1 MQDPDP
7 TQDRL
12 PQSYGEWRFA
22 FMTKEAQV
30 QARIVTFP
38 GDGVGPDVMA
48 QAVRVLESIAGRHGH
63 SFTFDERLIG
73 GIAID
78 TYGTPLRDDDIE
90 AARGAD
96 AILLGAVG
104 GPKWDNPAASVRP
117 EQGLLKI
124 RKALR
129 LFANLRPV
137 RLQESLIDA
146 SPLRP
151 ERVAGTDL
159 VVVREL
165 TGGLYFGKPSKQWRE
180 RRGRVAID
188 TLIYREHEVERV
200 VRLAFELAQ
209 GRSKKVTSVDKANV
223 LSSSRLW
230 RAVVT
235 EIAAE
240 YPDVELEHMLVDAMT
255 MKLIQAPASFD
266 VIVTEN
272 MFGDIITDEASVLG
286 GSIGLLPSASLG
298 AAVEGQRR
306 SGLYEPIHGSAPDIA
321 GKGIANPAGM
331 ILSAAM
337 MLRLSLGLEQEASE
351 VEDAVNGAINDGV
364 LTADLGGDVSTE
376 AFGEAVVQRLQGG
389 AVA

>member
-1 MQDPDP
+1 M
-7 TQDRL
+7 
-12 PQSYGEWRFA
+12 
-22 FMTKEAQV
+22 

-38 GDGVGPDVMA
+38 GDGVGPEVMA
-48 QAVRVLESIAGRHGH
+48 QAVRVLQAVGERHGH
-63 SFTFDERLIG
+63 DFTFDERKIG
-73 GIAID
+73 GVAID
-78 TYGTPLRDDDIE
+78 CFGTPLRDEDVE
-90 AARGAD
+90 AARAAD
-96 AILLGAVG
+96 GILLGAVG
-104 GPKWDNPAASVRP
+104 GPKWDNPSATVRP

-137 RLQESLIDA
+137 TLQEALIDA

-151 ERVAGTDL
+151 ERIMGTDL

-165 TGGLYFGKPSKQWRE
+165 TGGLYFGKPSRQWRE
-180 RRGRVAID
+180 RRGRAAVD
-188 TLIYREHEVERV
+188 TLVYREHEIARV
-200 VRLAFELAQ
+200 VRLAFELA
-209 GRSKKVTSVDKANV
+209 RSRRGKVTSVDKANV

-230 RAVVT
+230 RSIVT

-240 YPDVELEHMLVDAMT
+240 YADVQLEHMLVDAMT

-298 AAVEGQRR
+298 AEREGQRR
-306 SGLYEPIHGSAPDIA
+306 NGLYEPIHGSAPDIA
-321 GKGIANPAGM
+321 GTRIANPAGM

-337 MLRLSLGLEQEASE
+337 LLRLSLGLDAAAATVEA
-351 VEDAVNGAINDGV
+351 AVSSAVDDGV
-364 LTADLGGDVSTE
+364 RTADLGGNASTE
-376 AFGEAVVQRLQGG
+376 AFGDAVIARLG
-389 AVA
+389 

>member
-1 MQDPDP
+1 M
-7 TQDRL
+7 R
-12 PQSYGEWRFA
+12 
-22 FMTKEAQV
+22 
-30 QARIVTFP
+30 ARIVTFP
-38 GDGVGPDVMA
+38 GDGVGPEVMA
-48 QAVRVLESIAGRHGH
+48 QAVRVLEAVAGRHGH
-63 SFTFDERLIG
+63 SFSFDERGIG

-78 TYGTPLRDDDIE
+78 TYGTPLRDEDIE
-90 AARGAD
+90 AASDAD
-96 AILLGAVG
+96 GILLGAVG
-104 GPKWDNPAASVRP
+104 GPRWDDPSASVRP

-151 ERVAGTDL
+151 ERVQGTDL

-165 TGGLYFGKPSKQWRE
+165 TGGLYFGKPSRQWRE
-180 RRGRVAID
+180 RRGRVAVD
-188 TLIYREHEVERV
+188 TLIYREHEIERV
-200 VRLAFELAQ
+200 VRLAFALA
-209 GRSKKVTSVDKANV
+209 RSRRGKLTSVDKANV

-230 RAVVT
+230 RSIVAEV
-235 EIAAE
+235 AAE
-240 YPDVELEHMLVDAMT
+240 YDDVQLEHMLVDAMT

-298 AAVEGQRR
+298 AEREGQRR
-306 SGLYEPIHGSAPDIA
+306 NGLYEPIHGSAPDIA
-321 GKGIANPAGM
+321 GQGIANPAGM

-337 MLRLSLGLEQEASE
+337 LLRLSLGLEAEAASIE
-351 VEDAVNGAINDGV
+351 SAVSSAVDMGV
-364 LTADLGGDVSTE
+364 RTRDLGGSASTE
-376 AFGEAVVQRLQGG
+376 AFGDAVVDRLG
-389 AVA
+389 

>member
-1 MQDPDP
+1 M
-7 TQDRL
+7 
-12 PQSYGEWRFA
+12 
-22 FMTKEAQV
+22 
-30 QARIVTFP
+30 QARIVTLP
-38 GDGVGPDVMA
+38 GDGVGPEVMG
-48 QAVRVLESIAGRHGH
+48 QAVMVLEAVAEHGGH
-63 SFTFDERLIG
+63 QFAFDERLIG

-78 TYGTPLRDDDIE
+78 THGTPLRDEDIE
-90 AARGAD
+90 AAGAAD

-104 GPKWDNPAASVRP
+104 GPKWDNPSASVRP

-137 RLQESLIDA
+137 ALQETLIDA

-151 ERVAGTDL
+151 ERVRGTDL

-180 RRGRVAID
+180 RRGRAAVD
-188 TLIYREHEVERV
+188 TLVYREHEIERV
-200 VRLAFELAQ
+200 ARLAFELAR
-209 GRSKKVTSVDKANV
+209 GRSRKVTSIDKANV

-230 RAVVT
+230 RTVLT
-235 EIAAE
+235 EIASE
-240 YPDVELEHMLVDAMT
+240 YQDVDLEHMLVDAMT
-255 MKLIQAPASFD
+255 MKLIQAPSAFD

-298 AAVEGQRR
+298 AERDGQRR
-306 SGLYEPIHGSAPDIA
+306 NGLYEPIHGSAPDIA
-321 GKGIANPAGM
+321 GTGIANPAGM

-337 MLRLSLGLEQEASE
+337 MLRLSLGLENEAAA
-351 VEDAVNGAINDGV
+351 VDAAVANAIEDGIRTG
-364 LTADLGGDVSTE
+364 DLGGDAGTE
-376 AFGEAVVQRLQGG
+376 AFGAAVVERL
-389 AVA
+389 

>member
-1 MQDPDP
+1 M
-7 TQDRL
+7 
-12 PQSYGEWRFA
+12 
-22 FMTKEAQV
+22 

-38 GDGVGPDVMA
+38 GDGVGPEVMA
-48 QAVRVLESIAGRHGH
+48 QAVRVLEVVAQRHGH
-63 SFTFDERLIG
+63 EIAFDERTIG

-78 TYGTPLRDDDIE
+78 THGTPLRDEDVE
-90 AARGAD
+90 AARDAD
-96 AILLGAVG
+96 GILLGAVG
-104 GPKWDNPAASVRP
+104 GPKWDNPNAAVRP

-137 RLQESLIDA
+137 RLQHSLIDA

-151 ERVAGTDL
+151 ERVTGTDL

-165 TGGLYFGKPSKQWRE
+165 TGGLYFGKPSRQWRE
-180 RRGRVAID
+180 RRGRAAID
-188 TLIYREHEVERV
+188 TLVYREHEIERV
-200 VRLAFELAQ
+200 VRLAFELARNRR
-209 GRSKKVTSVDKANV
+209 GKVTSVDKANV

-230 RAVVT
+230 RSIVT

-240 YPDVELEHMLVDAMT
+240 YADVELEHMLVDAMT

-298 AAVEGQRR
+298 AAREGQRR
-306 SGLYEPIHGSAPDIA
+306 NGLYEPIHGSAPDIA
-321 GKGIANPAGM
+321 GQGIANPAGT

-337 MLRLSLGLEQEASE
+337 LLRLSLGLEAEAAA
-351 VEDAVNGAINDGV
+351 VEAAVSSAVDDGV
-364 LTADLGGDVSTE
+364 RTGDLGGDASTE
-376 AFGEAVVQRLQGG
+376 AFGDAVIERLG
-389 AVA
+389 

>member
-1 MQDPDP
+1 MQA
-7 TQDRL
+7 T
-12 PQSYGEWRFA
+12 
-22 FMTKEAQV
+22 
-30 QARIVTFP
+30 IVTFS
-38 GDGVGPDVMA
+38 GDGVGPEVMK
-48 QAVRVLESIAGRHGH
+48 QAVRVLERVAETHGH
-63 SFTFDERLIG
+63 AFTFDDRLIG

-78 TYGTPLRDDDIE
+78 THGTPLREEDIE
-90 AARGAD
+90 AARAAD
-96 AILLGAVG
+96 GILLGAVG
-104 GPKWDNPAASVRP
+104 GPKWDNPSAPVRP

-124 RKALR
+124 RKSLR

-137 RLQESLIDA
+137 SLQDALIES

-151 ERVAGTDL
+151 DRIRGTDL
-159 VVVREL
+159 LVVREL
-165 TGGLYFGKPSKQWRE
+165 TGGLYFGKPSRQWRE
-180 RRGRVAID
+180 RRGRAAID
-188 TLIYREHEVERV
+188 TLVYREHEIERV
-200 VRLAFELAQ
+200 VRLAFELAR
-209 GRSKKVTSVDKANV
+209 GRKKRVTSVDKANV

-235 EIAAE
+235 EISQE

-298 AAVEGQRR
+298 AAKEGQRR
-306 SGLYEPIHGSAPDIA
+306 NGLYEPIHGSAPDIM

-337 MLRLSLGLEQEASE
+337 LLRLSLGLDEEAAS
-351 VEDAVNGAINDGV
+351 VEKAVAQVVGDGV
-364 LTADLGGDVSTE
+364 LTADLGGDTSTV
-376 AFGEAVVQRLQGG
+376 AFGDAVVAHL
-389 AVA
+389 

>member
-1 MQDPDP
+1 MQ
-7 TQDRL
+7 
-12 PQSYGEWRFA
+12 A
-22 FMTKEAQV
+22 K
-30 QARIVTFP
+30 IVTFP
-38 GDGVGPDVMA
+38 GDGVGPEVMA
-48 QAVRVLESIAGRHGH
+48 QAIAVLESVADRHGH
-63 SFTFDERLIG
+63 TFEFDDRLIG

-78 TYGTPLRDDDIE
+78 THGVPLRDEDIE
-90 AARGAD
+90 VARDAD
-96 AILLGAVG
+96 GILLGAVG

-137 RLQESLIDA
+137 SLEEALIDA

-151 ERVAGTDL
+151 DRIRGTDF

-165 TGGLYFGKPSKQWRE
+165 TGGLYFGKPSRQWRE
-180 RRGRVAID
+180 RRGRAAVD
-188 TLIYREHEVERV
+188 TLIYREHEIERI
-200 VRLAFELAQ
+200 VRLAFDLAK

-230 RAVVT
+230 RAIAS
-235 EIAAE
+235 EISSE

-255 MKLIQAPASFD
+255 MKLIQAPSSFD

-286 GSIGLLPSASLG
+286 GSLGLLPSASLG
-298 AAVEGQRR
+298 ASGDGDRR
-306 SGLYEPIHGSAPDIA
+306 NGLYEPIHGTAPDIA
-321 GKGIANPAGM
+321 GKRIANPAGM

-337 MLRLSLGLEQEASE
+337 MLRLSLGLENEAAA
-351 VEDAVNGAINDGV
+351 VESAVSRAIADGV
-364 LTADLGGDVSTE
+364 RTADLGGEASTE
-376 AFGEAVVQRLQGG
+376 AFGEAVLARL
-389 AVA
+389 

>member
-1 MQDPDP
+1 M
-7 TQDRL
+7 
-12 PQSYGEWRFA
+12 
-22 FMTKEAQV
+22 

-38 GDGVGPDVMA
+38 GDGVGPEVVA
-48 QAVRVLESIAGRHGH
+48 QAVRVLEEVAAKHGH
-63 SFTFDERLIG
+63 DFTFDERQIG

-78 TYGTPLRDDDIE
+78 THGTPLRDEDVE
-90 AARGAD
+90 AAREAD
-96 AILLGAVG
+96 GILLGAVG
-104 GPKWDNPAASVRP
+104 GPKWDNPNAAIRP

-151 ERVAGTDL
+151 ERVTGTDL

-165 TGGLYFGKPSKQWRE
+165 TGGLYFGKPSRQWRE
-180 RRGRVAID
+180 RRGRAAVD
-188 TLIYREHEVERV
+188 TLIYREHEIERV
-200 VRLAFELAQ
+200 ARLAFDLA
-209 GRSKKVTSVDKANV
+209 RSRRGKVTSVDKANV

-230 RAVVT
+230 RSIVA

-240 YPDVELEHMLVDAMT
+240 YGDVELEHMLVDAMT
-255 MKLIQAPASFD
+255 MKLIQAPSSFD

-298 AAVEGQRR
+298 AAREGQRR
-306 SGLYEPIHGSAPDIA
+306 NGLYEPIHGSAPDIA
-321 GKGIANPAGM
+321 GTGVANPAGT

-337 MLRLSLGLEQEASE
+337 LLRLSLGLEAEAAA
-351 VEDAVNGAINDGV
+351 VEAAVSSAVDDGV
-364 LTADLGGDVSTE
+364 RTGDLGGKASTV
-376 AFGEAVVQRLQGG
+376 AFGDAVIARLG
-389 AVA
+389 

>member
-1 MQDPDP
+1 M
-7 TQDRL
+7 
-12 PQSYGEWRFA
+12 
-22 FMTKEAQV
+22 

-38 GDGVGPDVMA
+38 GDGVGPEVMA
-48 QAVRVLESIAGRHGH
+48 QAVRVLEAVGERYGH
-63 SFTFDERLIG
+63 DFTFDERKIG

-78 TYGTPLRDDDIE
+78 TWGTPLRDEDIE
-90 AARGAD
+90 IARDAD
-96 AILLGAVG
+96 GILLGSVG
-104 GPKWDNPAASVRP
+104 GPKWDNPNASVRP

-151 ERVAGTDL
+151 ERVTGTDL

-165 TGGLYFGKPSKQWRE
+165 TGGLYFGKPSRQWRE
-180 RRGRVAID
+180 RRGRAAVD

-200 VRLAFELAQ
+200 ARLAFDLA
-209 GRSKKVTSVDKANV
+209 RSRRGKVTSVDKANV

-230 RAVVT
+230 RSIVT
-235 EIAAE
+235 EIAAD
-240 YPDVELEHMLVDAMT
+240 YDDVQLEHMLVDAMT

-298 AAVEGQRR
+298 AEREGQRR
-306 SGLYEPIHGSAPDIA
+306 NGLYEPIHGSAPDIA
-321 GKGIANPAGM
+321 GRVIANPAGM

-337 MLRLSLGLEQEASE
+337 LLRLSLGLDAAAAAVEA
-351 VEDAVNGAINDGV
+351 AVSSAVDDGAR
-364 LTADLGGDVSTE
+364 TKDLGGDASTE
-376 AFGEAVVQRLQGG
+376 TFGDAVIERLG
-389 AVA
+389 

>member
-1 MQDPDP
+1 MQA
-7 TQDRL
+7 T
-12 PQSYGEWRFA
+12 
-22 FMTKEAQV
+22 
-30 QARIVTFP
+30 IVTFP
-38 GDGVGPDVMA
+38 GDGVGPDVMT
-48 QAVRVLESIAGRHGH
+48 QAVRVLEAVAERNGH
-63 SFTFDERLIG
+63 DLRFDERMIG

-78 TYGTPLRDDDIE
+78 THGTPLRDEDID
-90 AARGAD
+90 AARDAD

-104 GPKWDNPAASVRP
+104 GPKWDDPSAKVRP

-137 RLQESLIDA
+137 TLQESLIDA

-151 ERVAGTDL
+151 ERVRGTDL

-165 TGGLYFGKPSKQWRE
+165 TGGLYFGKPSRQWRE
-180 RRGRVAID
+180 RRGRAAVD
-188 TLIYREHEVERV
+188 TLVYREHEIERV
-200 VRLAFELAQ
+200 VRLAFQLAQ

-230 RAVVT
+230 RSVVS
-235 EIAAE
+235 EVAAE
-240 YPDVELEHMLVDAMT
+240 YPDVVLEHMLVDAMT
-255 MKLIQAPASFD
+255 MKLIQAPSSFD

-298 AAVEGQRR
+298 AERAGKRR
-306 SGLYEPIHGSAPDIA
+306 NGLYEPIHGSAPDIA
-321 GKGIANPAGM
+321 GKGVANPTGM

-337 MLRLSLGLEQEASE
+337 MLRLSLRLEDEAVAIE
-351 VEDAVNGAINDGV
+351 RAVSVAINDGV
-364 LTADLGGDVSTE
+364 LTTDLGGDVSTD
-376 AFGEAVVQRLQGG
+376 AFGTAVVDRL
-389 AVA
+389 

>member
-1 MQDPDP
+1 M
-7 TQDRL
+7 
-12 PQSYGEWRFA
+12 
-22 FMTKEAQV
+22 

-38 GDGVGPDVMA
+38 GDGVGPEVVA
-48 QAVRVLESIAGRHGH
+48 QAVRVLVAVAERHGH
-63 SFTFDERLIG
+63 DFAFDERQIG

-78 TYGTPLRDDDIE
+78 THGTPLLDEDVE
-90 AARGAD
+90 AAREAD
-96 AILLGAVG
+96 GILLGAVG
-104 GPKWDNPAASVRP
+104 GPKWDNPNAAVRP

-137 RLQESLIDA
+137 RLQHSLIDA

-151 ERVAGTDL
+151 ERVTGTDL

-165 TGGLYFGKPSKQWRE
+165 TGGLYFGKPSRQWRE
-180 RRGRVAID
+180 RRGRAAID
-188 TLIYREHEVERV
+188 TLVYREHEIERV
-200 VRLAFELAQ
+200 VRLAFELARNRR
-209 GRSKKVTSVDKANV
+209 GKVTSVDKANV

-230 RAVVT
+230 RSIVT

-240 YPDVELEHMLVDAMT
+240 YADVELEHMLVDAMT

-298 AAVEGQRR
+298 AAREGQRR
-306 SGLYEPIHGSAPDIA
+306 NGLYEPIHGSAPDIA
-321 GKGIANPAGM
+321 GQGIANPAGT

-337 MLRLSLGLEQEASE
+337 LLRLSLGLEAEAAA
-351 VEDAVNGAINDGV
+351 VEAAVSSAVDDGV
-364 LTADLGGDVSTE
+364 RTGDLGGDASTE
-376 AFGEAVVQRLQGG
+376 AFGDAVIERLG
-389 AVA
+389 